1 MLDADFERVEHLLGH
16 VVNAHGERGLQCRVR
31 EIDHGSK
38 IFFFKQRAGLYAE
51 PGQYQI
57 GGAAG
62 YGLAARPLQG
72 ILVQTFEQGIVLI
85 LPHHGNDVRQVGIGD
100 LLDQP

>member
-38 IFFFKQRAGLYAE
+38 IFFFKQRA
-51 PGQYQI
+51 QYQI

-72 ILVQTFEQGIVLI
+72 IIVQTFEKGIVLI